1 MAYQDSKILREK
13 YRALRYQGN
22 VPIRAA
28 RLAGFKDPAKAV
40 QNIRKNTMI
49 EQDILQDLQ
58 NQTLESRYNREEV
71 LSVIDEGIN
80 MGRIACDGMTM
91 IRGAQEVNKM
101 QGFYAP
107 ETKVI
112 DLNADV
118 NVRVHQLQSMNEE
131 DLLAALGQKPSFI
144 DAEFIEV
151 EEPKRIASSTSK

>member
-1 MAYQDSKILREK
+1 
-13 YRALRYQGN
+13 
-22 VPIRAA
+22 
-28 RLAGFKDPAKAV
+28 
-40 QNIRKNTMI
+40 
-49 EQDILQDLQ
+49 
-58 NQTLESRYNREEV
+58 
-71 LSVIDEGIN
+71 

>member
-58 NQTLESRYNREEV
+58 QQTLESRYNREEV

-80 MGRIACDGMTM
+80 MGRIVCDGMTM
-91 IRGAQEVNKM
+91 IRGAQEINKM

-118 NVRVHQLQSMNEE
+118 NVRVHQLQSMGEE
-131 DLLAALGQKPSFI
+131 ELLAALGQQKSFI

-151 EEPKRIASSTSK
+151 EDTPPPKRIASK